1 MTSILTG
8 EMWMKEVINGHPIR
22 CVNAF
27 RMEPQLFLR
36 LCKDLSLHY
45 GLKASGNMPI
55 FEKIGIFL
63 YAIAQGASNRVLGER
78 FQRSGDSISR
88 AIHEVLNSISCR
100 KVKSLAHDI
109 IKPYDPDFTS
119 VPAKIAQDKRYMP
132 FFKDCIGCIDGTHIT
147 ACIPEDQQMP
157 YRGRKGIPTF
167 NVMAVC
173 DFDMCFTFV
182 SAGWEGS
189 AHDTRVFL
197 HAIET
202 PELNFPKP
210 PEGKYYLA
218 DKGYPDRKGY
228 LVPYP
233 KTRYHLEQFKHTPPR
248 DDRETFNR
256 WHSSLR
262 SCIERC
268 FGVLKQR
275 WKVLTNMPQYNVETQ
290 IQIMVATFALHNILE

>member
-36 LCKDLSLHY
+36 LCKDLSLNY
-45 GLKASGNMPI
+45 GLKASSNMPI
-55 FEKIGIFL
+55 FEKVGIFL

-132 FFKDCIGCIDGTHIT
+132 FFKVHFI
-147 ACIPEDQQMP
+147 
-157 YRGRKGIPTF
+157 
-167 NVMAVC
+167 
-173 DFDMCFTFV
+173 
-182 SAGWEGS
+182 
-189 AHDTRVFL
+189 
-197 HAIET
+197 
-202 PELNFPKP
+202 
-210 PEGKYYLA
+210 
-218 DKGYPDRKGY
+218 
-228 LVPYP
+228 
-233 KTRYHLEQFKHTPPR
+233 
-248 DDRETFNR
+248 
-256 WHSSLR
+256 
-262 SCIERC
+262 
-268 FGVLKQR
+268 
-275 WKVLTNMPQYNVETQ
+275 
-290 IQIMVATFALHNILE
+290 